1 MSPTD
6 EDGPPTTVRVLLSDR
21 IDATWRP
28 VGLSADTEH
37 TDPPERLT
45 FESPPPLAAR
55 RLPVQGIVDR
65 RQALGPAM
73 VGIKVITPSGTL
85 VETLRVPVGGNYGP
99 SPADP
104 AWFSERI
111 DPRAAMGGGLAAY
124 AAMAGL
130 LGLTR

>member
-6 EDGPPTTVRVLLSDR
+6 EDGRPTTVRALLSDR
-21 IDATWRP
+21 TDATWRP
-28 VGLSADTEH
+28 AALSADTEQPE
-37 TDPPERLT
+37 PPARLT

-55 RLPVQGIVDR
+55 RLPVQVIIDR

-73 VGIKVITPSGTL
+73 VNIQLIQGKTL

-104 AWFSERI
+104 ARLSQRFN
-111 DPRAAMGGGLAAY
+111 PRTAVGGVLAPY
-124 AAMAGL
+124 AAASSL
-130 LGLTR
+130 LGFAR